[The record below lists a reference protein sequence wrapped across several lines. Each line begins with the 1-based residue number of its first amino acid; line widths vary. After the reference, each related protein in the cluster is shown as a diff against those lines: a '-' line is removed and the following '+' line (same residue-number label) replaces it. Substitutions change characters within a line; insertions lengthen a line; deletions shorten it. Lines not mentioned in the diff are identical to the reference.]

1 MNKHKSILKAI
12 FLLIVIG
19 ITSYTLCFT
28 PNKAFASENFTIYP
42 TTNYFTHLELDTRD
56 GRIWQVHTGVDA
68 KDLIVKYAINPVPL
82 TDMPEPG
89 RFTLSQT
96 GNMYIFVL
104 LDTVDGRTWQI
115 QWSFEKERRG
125 IYSAIIEYNQN

>member
-42 TTNYFTHLELDTRD
+42 TTNYFTQLELDTRD
-56 GRIWQVHTGVDA
+56 GRIWQVHTAVEKDA
-68 KDLIVKYAINPVPL
+68 NIIKYAINPVPL

-89 RFTLSQT
+89 RFMLSPT
-96 GNMYIFVL
+96 GNMYNFIL
-104 LDTVDGRTWQI
+104 LDTVDGSTWQI
-115 QWSFEKERRG
+115 QWSFESKKRG
-125 IYSAIIEYNQN
+125 IISAIVEYNLN